1 LVEGGEDAEGVDEGG
16 EFVGVAAVAFEL
28 EYALADFVEEVVV
41 VIHLFDD
48 FDEVGYEFVFDAV
61 VAWVDGGVPR
71 TEPITDILV
80 AALSLREGLS
90 LFSYSM

>member
-1 LVEGGEDAEGVDEGG
+1 M
-16 EFVGVAAVAFEL
+16 FFEV
-28 EYALADFVEEVVV
+28 EYAFADLDEEVVIV
-41 VIHLFDD
+41 VHLFDD
-48 FDEVGYEFVFDAV
+48 FNEVGDEFVLDAV
-61 VAWVDGGVPR
+61 VAWGGRAVPR